1 MPRTLAPAALTVRN
15 ALTRN
20 RLLPAGGDPPSS
32 YLTFTTIVRATCLI
46 RNPKTSLADPAGS
59 DRTAAGRIESLN
71 LFSTAVSTGRRVI
84 VPASVAGL
92 GWVSTTSALGDLG

>member
-20 RLLPAGGDPPSS
+20 RLLPAGDDPPSS
-32 YLTFTTIVRATCLI
+32 YLTFTMIVRATCLI

-59 DRTAAGRIESLN
+59 DRTAAGRIESLTPRRLSSPSPHWN
-71 LFSTAVSTGRRVI
+71 FKNISRRRHLGRSTAICIR
-84 VPASVAGL
+84 
-92 GWVSTTSALGDLG
+92 D